1 MILLWLLM
9 VTVAGALVAWAL
21 DRWSGRASRWAALVA
36 LLVDAVLLAIAWAQ
50 PPRTGPLMSPGTWL
64 HELNYPW
71 IGPFG
76 VSFHLGVDG
85 LSLLLLALTVFLG
98 IVAVSASWTEIQD
111 RVGAFHL
118 SLLLTLAGIIGVFTA
133 LDLFLF
139 YFFWELMLIPMYFL
153 IAIWGHENRADAAI
167 KFFLFTQ
174 AGSLPMFVAI
184 VVLFV
189 IHGHATGIYS
199 FDYQQLLGAAVPGS
213 ISFWLMLGFFGAFA
227 VKLPV
232 VGVHT
237 WLPDAHTEAPTGG
250 SVILAGLLLKTGAY
264 GFLRFALPLFPA
276 DSEKIA
282 PVAMV
287 LGTAGILYGAFLA
300 FAQQDAKR
308 LVAYTSVSHL
318 GFVLLGIY
326 AGTPLA
332 LQGAIVI
339 LLAHGLSTGGLFVV
353 VGALQERFHS
363 RRLDE
368 LGGLWAATPHL
379 GGVALFLAL
388 ASLGLPGLANFVGEF
403 LVLMGTFAVSPT
415 LAAISALGFLL
426 SSVYSLWLMYRV
438 FQGPECHLRV
448 APDLG
453 LREMVVF
460 GFIIAGIVW
469 LGVYPQPVL
478 DAARPQVESLLTPTT
493 GPASMTGR

>member
-1 MILLWLLM
+1 MILLWLLI
-9 VTVAGALVAWAL
+9 VTIAGAVLAWVLGWWTNA
-21 DRWSGRASRWAALVA
+21 ASRWAALVA
-36 LLVDAVLLAIAWAQ
+36 LLVDAVLLAFAWVL
-50 PPRTGPLMSPGTWL
+50 PSDTWGLTLPGTWL
-64 HELNYPW
+64 HELKYPW
-71 IGPFG
+71 IEPLGISLH
-76 VSFHLGVDG
+76 VGVDG

-98 IVAVSASWTEIQD
+98 IVAVNASWTEIQD

-118 SLLLTLAGIIGVFTA
+118 SLLLTLAGTIGVFTA

-153 IAIWGHENRADAAI
+153 IVIWGHENRAYAAI

-184 VVLFV
+184 VVLFF
-189 IHGHATGIYS
+189 IHGRATGVYS
-199 FDYQQLLGAAVPGS
+199 FDYQQLLGTAVPGLVG
-213 ISFWLMLGFFGAFA
+213 FWLMLGFFEAFA

-232 VGVHT
+232 VGLHT

-250 SVILAGLLLKTGAY
+250 SVLLAGLLLKTGAY

-276 DSEKIA
+276 DSRAIA

-300 FAQQDAKR
+300 FAQHDAKR

-326 AGTPLA
+326 AGTSLA

-339 LLAHGLSTGGLFVV
+339 LLAHGLSTGGLFFV
-353 VGALQERFHS
+353 VGALQERFHT

-368 LGGLWAATPHL
+368 LGGLWASTPRL
-379 GGVALFLAL
+379 GGVALFLAV

-403 LVLMGTFAVSPT
+403 LVLMGTFSVSPA
-415 LAAISALGFLL
+415 LAAIGALGFLL
-426 SSVYSLWLMYRV
+426 SSVYSLWLIYRI

-460 GFIIAGIVW
+460 GLIIAGIVW
-469 LGVYPQPVL
+469 LGVFPQPVL
-478 DAARPQVESLLTPTT
+478 DMARPQVESLLTSTAGSTT
-493 GPASMTGR
+493 APGR

>member
-1 MILLWLLM
+1 MILLWLLI
-9 VTVAGALVAWAL
+9 VTVAGAVIAWML
-21 DRWSGRASRWAALVA
+21 GSWSKAASRWAALVT
-36 LLVDAVLLAIAWAQ
+36 LLLDAVLLAIAWVPAS
-50 PPRTGPLMSPGTWL
+50 GAWM

-71 IGPFG
+71 IEPLGIR
-76 VSFHLGVDG
+76 FHLGVDG

-111 RVGAFHL
+111 RVGAFHM

-139 YFFWELMLIPMYFL
+139 YFFWELMLVPMYFL
-153 IAIWGHENRADAAI
+153 IAIWGHENRTYAAI

-174 AGSLPMFVAI
+174 AGSLLMFVAI
-184 VVLFV
+184 LALFL
-189 IHGHATGIYS
+189 IHGRATNVYS
-199 FDYQQLLGAAVPGS
+199 FDYQQLLKTPTTGS
-213 ISFWLMLGFFGAFA
+213 VGFWLMLGFFAAFA

-232 VGVHT
+232 VGLHT

-264 GFLRFALPLFPA
+264 GFLRFALPLFPTA
-276 DSEKIA
+276 SHEIA
-282 PVAMV
+282 TAAMI
-287 LGTAGILYGAFLA
+287 LGVIGIPYGAFLA

-326 AGTPLA
+326 AGNPLA

-353 VGALQERFHS
+353 VGALQERFHT

-368 LGGLWAATPHL
+368 LGGLWAFTPRL
-379 GGVALFLAL
+379 SGVALFLAL
-388 ASLGLPGLANFVGEF
+388 ASLGLPGLVNFVGEF
-403 LVLMGTFAVSPT
+403 LVLTGTFAVNPT
-415 LAAISALGFLL
+415 LAVIGALGFLL
-426 SSVYSLWLMYRV
+426 SSVYSLWLVCRV
-438 FQGPECHLRV
+438 FQGPERHLRV

-453 LREMVVF
+453 VREMVVL
-460 GFIIAGIVW
+460 GLLIAAIVW

-478 DAARPQVESLLTPTT
+478 DAARPQVESLLTP
-493 GPASMTGR
+493 ASSPTDLVNR